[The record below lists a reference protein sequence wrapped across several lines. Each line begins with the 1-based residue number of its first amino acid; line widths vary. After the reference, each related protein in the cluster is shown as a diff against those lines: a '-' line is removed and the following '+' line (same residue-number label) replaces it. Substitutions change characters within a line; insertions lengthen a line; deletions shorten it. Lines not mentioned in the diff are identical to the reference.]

1 MTTPDAPRHSRPIS
15 FAIFL
20 AIAGAVGWWA
30 AFNLTVSK
38 IEVLENPS
46 VDLACDFSV
55 LVQCGTNLTA
65 WQGAVFGFPNPLLGM
80 GGFVAPIAVGVG
92 LLAGARFAR
101 WFWIAFNVGIVGAF
115 AFVIWLISQSLYSLG
130 TLCPWCIG
138 LCNGLRRPGMPG
150 ICWVSHD
157 RPLLMFF
164 VGVPVPVVSGSIS
177 APGDSVGCADDE
189 TPEGVSSIGRRNT
202 RAPEI
207 RQPM

>member
-1 MTTPDAPRHSRPIS
+1 MTTLDAPRQSRSIS

-20 AIAGAVGWWA
+20 VIAGAVGWWA
-30 AFNLTVSK
+30 AFNLTLSK

-55 LVQCGTNLTA
+55 LVQCGTNLSA

-130 TLCPWCIG
+130 TLCPWC
-138 LCNGLRRPGMPG
+138 MVV
-150 ICWVSHD
+150 WVVTI
-157 RPLLMFF
+157 PLFW
-164 VGVPVPVVSGSIS
+164 VVTTRNL
-177 APGDSVGCADDE
+177 V
-189 TPEGVSSIGRRNT
+189 EGVLGSSLVGFGAALRSWVVPIIIVSYAVVVLLAQLQLNALARL
-202 RAPEI
+202 
-207 RQPM
+207 